1 MTGAPTPNPEPNST
15 IPGGGGPYRN
25 AAFVK
30 NGQTV
35 RGGYK
40 TDQQGDFA
48 LEFLQA
54 QESSRDP
61 FCLYMP
67 FYAPHTP
74 YDFQPERDRDPYAGS
89 RFSCFP
95 RLPMHPRQNMGLRTH
110 QGREESMRSYSAL
123 VTGMDHNVGRVLDQL
138 ERMGSIDNTIVV
150 FTGDQGWNAGHH
162 GLWGK
167 GNGTIPFNLY
177 EESIRVPMIWS
188 VPGRVAA
195 GSKSDEMVSHYDFLP
210 TLLDLLDV
218 PLRRDRA
225 MPGQSYR
232 RVLEG
237 RGSLRRDRLY
247 FEYAYVRGQRTSR
260 TKIVMRDGYAS
271 EFYDLQADP
280 GESRNLW
287 DESTGRRQAAERET
301 EEFFRSI
308 GAPPLNRW
316 RETTTQKM
324 FAYPPPV

>member
-1 MTGAPTPNPEPNST
+1 
-15 IPGGGGPYRN
+15 
-25 AAFVK
+25 
-30 NGQTV
+30 
-35 RGGYK
+35 
-40 TDQQGDFA
+40 
-48 LEFLQA
+48 
-54 QESSRDP
+54 
-61 FCLYMP
+61 
-67 FYAPHTP
+67 
-74 YDFQPERDRDPYAGS
+74 
-89 RFSCFP
+89 
-95 RLPMHPRQNMGLRTH
+95 
-110 QGREESMRSYSAL
+110 
-123 VTGMDHNVGRVLDQL
+123 MDHNVGRVLDQL
-138 ERMGSIDNTIVV
+138 ERMGARDNTIVV

-195 GSKSDEMVSHYDFLP
+195 GAKSDEMVSHYDFLP

-237 RGSLRRDRLY
+237 RGAPRRDRLY

-260 TKIVMRDGYAS
+260 TKLVMRDGYPG

-280 GESRNLW
+280 GESSNLW
-287 DESTGRRQAAERET
+287 DERSGGRQAAERQT

-308 GAPPLNRW
+308 GAPPLHRW